1 MQPATFPRD
10 SLQRCQ
16 AALLRTAKT
25 GDSGNQLNRQRQG
38 ANREVIQTNRNLSIV
53 ISRINFDY
61 FTMPVD
67 RVRAV
72 LQRGKVSALDCLLKR
87 SLQPFNRPE
96 EI

>member
-1 MQPATFPRD
+1 MHPATFPGD
-10 SLQRCQ
+10 ALQRCQ
-16 AALLRTAKT
+16 SALLRTTKT
-25 GDSGNQLNRQRQG
+25 GDSGNQLDRQRQR

-53 ISRINFDY
+53 IRRIKSDY
-61 FTMPVD
+61 LTMPVD

-72 LQRGKVSALDCLLKR
+72 LQRGKVSTLHSLLKR